1 MEETEV
7 AEEQAAAT
15 PIFTIYRRG
24 YDPEQVDR
32 YVLDQ
37 QRRLDEAAHRASESE
52 RKLAAAVGQLRELHR
67 RVAVYESEAR
77 SAQPPQLDTLGER
90 VQRILQ
96 EAWEGAYNLR
106 QDAERDVN
114 EMREQAQREVE
125 ALRETVGGEVEQLRE
140 VASKEAA
147 DVVDEATRR
156 ALHIRDETERRRQAY
171 LERVERDREQAISQI
186 TYLYDQ
192 RQCAIAEL
200 ARLQAAVQ
208 TTIEE
213 MVRSP
218 LGRPAP
224 GVMDAVV
231 DSAAA
236 RKAPGQGEGVQAP
249 QLPGMEAGASVDVM
263 DVGVAEMERY
273 VRDGDLESARTARR
287 SPVSDQAEK
296 LERLMQSTEP
306 PPPATGATPANEP
319 PAPGIRRT
327 VLPESAGFGMGRAEA
342 APLAGRASRPEARLG
357 TRQDTRREAAG
368 SPQGPGYQQDALAR
382 DPFADRGS
390 RERTPEPP
398 VAGAGPVSEVRRMDP
413 PEAGGQERG
422 AGSGAV
428 GTVIPRPDR
437 QDEFAGLRSHA
448 GAAGPVGPR
457 GVVGAPPESR
467 SPVAGVAH
475 SVQAG
480 IEAAKGKL
488 RRPRPQGVYDAEQE
502 GWSE

>member
-1 MEETEV
+1 MEETEA

-15 PIFTIYRRG
+15 PIFAIYRRG

-37 QRRLDEAAHRASESE
+37 QRRLDESTHRASESE

-106 QDAERDVN
+106 QEAEKDVS
-114 EMREQAQREVE
+114 EMRESAQRDVD
-125 ALRETVGGEVEQLRE
+125 ALRDQVNGEVLQLRE

-192 RQCAIAEL
+192 RQGAIAEL

-236 RKAPGQGEGVQAP
+236 RKAPGRPSGGGIESP
-249 QLPGMEAGASVDVM
+249 QLPGMDDATPPDIGEDEPAE
-263 DVGVAEMERY
+263 EMERF
-273 VRDGDLESARTARR
+273 VRPGDLDTVRAGRPTAAGEA
-287 SPVSDQAEK
+287 DQM
-296 LERLMQSTEP
+296 ERVMHVTDP
-306 PPPATGATPANEP
+306 PSGAV
-319 PAPGIRRT
+319 RRT
-327 VLPESAGFGMGRAEA
+327 VMPETSGLGLGRPEVSPPSVLDVRSTGRQASAGA
-342 APLAGRASRPEARLG
+342 RPEPASAGEPGSEMRRADRDIE
-357 TRQDTRREAAG
+357 TRQMSGG
-368 SPQGPGYQQDALAR
+368 SGSL
-382 DPFADRGS
+382 RGS
-390 RERTPEPP
+390 
-398 VAGAGPVSEVRRMDP
+398 
-413 PEAGGQERG
+413 
-422 AGSGAV
+422 
-428 GTVIPRPDR
+428 VIPRPRD
-437 QDEFAGLRSHA
+437 DGF
-448 GAAGPVGPR
+448 GPVEPR
-457 GVVGAPPESR
+457 GVVAGRPSDVR
-467 SPVAGVAH
+467 SPGTGVAH

-480 IEAAKGKL
+480 IEAAKGRL
-488 RRPRPQGVYDAEQE
+488 RRPRPQGVYDAEQD